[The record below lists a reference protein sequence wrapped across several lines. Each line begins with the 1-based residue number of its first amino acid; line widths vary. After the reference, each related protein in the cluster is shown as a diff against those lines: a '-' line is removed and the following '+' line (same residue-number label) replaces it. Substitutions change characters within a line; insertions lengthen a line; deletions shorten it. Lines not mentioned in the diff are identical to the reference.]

1 MYHVGCTF
9 AVEVYCGVAYSIDG
23 LPLSFKLQCLYF
35 CQTFEMVGTYD
46 FLFVF
51 LGFVLKDKSTKKEGL
66 TFRQVNLAQH
76 YAVVE
81 SNLQNLASTAWQ
93 TWYAIKLLPWEAPR
107 GMETPFKSVDI
118 SAVT

>member
-9 AVEVYCGVAYSIDG
+9 AVEVYCGVAQSIDG
-23 LPLSFKLQCLYF
+23 LPLSFKLQGLYF

-46 FLFVF
+46 FLFAF

-81 SNLQNLASTAWQ
+81 SNLQNLASTA
-93 TWYAIKLLPWEAPR
+93 
-107 GMETPFKSVDI
+107 
-118 SAVT
+118 